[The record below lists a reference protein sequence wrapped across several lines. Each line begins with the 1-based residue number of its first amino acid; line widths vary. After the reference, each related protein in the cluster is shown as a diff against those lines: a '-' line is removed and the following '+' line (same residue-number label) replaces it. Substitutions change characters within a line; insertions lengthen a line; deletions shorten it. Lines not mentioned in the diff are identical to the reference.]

1 MDHYRPIGDNAT
13 RSLIPGRIH
22 RSTDAHLPLSARVAL
37 NVNNAL
43 PRNTGANPV
52 LAWVFTVVLGL
63 SPVLLMSTLD
73 GGSAGYYGLVLLSF
87 IVLAW
92 VRRPATGT
100 AWCDNRREYLWMGLG
115 VAVMLIGVLTS
126 LAVHGIWK
134 GSEVEKAVRLLTVLL
149 ILAAALRIPRRVLM
163 HAVFGL
169 LLGIWYAVVN
179 VAWLVLSTGARP
191 ATRQFNA
198 VTYGDLTLLFSVLA
212 FLLLGVRITL
222 FHRTEFAL
230 KLVTGIAGVGA
241 FLATQT
247 RGGLL
252 AIPFFLF
259 VALLV
264 QGRRLTRFKALAA
277 LLLLGAAAAIVASDG
292 SMRERIH
299 LGVSEFDQCQVA
311 HLSDTSV
318 CIRLQLWSAAG
329 HMIRSEP
336 VFGVGGG
343 DRFREELAQLAD
355 AKQVTAT
362 VARDFGETHNDLL
375 YFLATYGV
383 LGGLGLVLLYIA
395 PGLLF
400 ARRLRLDMT
409 DRSTRLFAG
418 AGLMM
423 CVGFMVFGLTEMM
436 FRDMRT
442 ASFYA
447 TWIAF
452 FLALSDPLRLRTDA
466 R

>member
-1 MDHYRPIGDNAT
+1 MNHALSRPAG
-13 RSLIPGRIH
+13 IH
-22 RSTDAHLPLSARVAL
+22 PA
-37 NVNNAL
+37 
-43 PRNTGANPV
+43 
-52 LAWVFTVVLGL
+52 LAWVFTMALGL
-63 SPVLLMSTLD
+63 SPVLLMSTMD

-92 VRRPATGT
+92 VRRPAHGT
-100 AWCDNRREYLWMGLG
+100 TWCDNRREYLWM
-115 VAVMLIGVLTS
+115 VAGMAVLLVGVLTS
-126 LAVHGIWK
+126 LVVHGIWK
-134 GSEVEKAVRLLTVLL
+134 GSEVEKAVRFLTVGL
-149 ILAAALRIPRRVLM
+149 ILAAALRVPRHILA
-163 HAVFGL
+163 HATLGL
-169 LLGIWYAVVN
+169 LGGIWYAVIN
-179 VAWLVLSTGARP
+179 VAWLVLSTGERP

-198 VTYGDLTLLFSVLA
+198 VTYGDLTLLFSMIA
-212 FLLLGVRITL
+212 FLLLGLRITR
-222 FHRTEFAL
+222 FRRIEFAL
-230 KLVTGIAGVGA
+230 KLVSGIAGVAA

-259 VALLV
+259 IAMLV
-264 QGRRLTRFKALAA
+264 QGRRMNRLKLLAAA
-277 LLLLGAAAAIVASDG
+277 LLLGMAGLIVASDA
-292 SMRERIH
+292 SMRQRIH

-343 DRFREELAQLAD
+343 DRFREELAKLAD
-355 AKQVTAT
+355 AKQVTPT

-395 PGLLF
+395 PGGLF

-409 DRSTRLFAG
+409 DRPTRLFAG
-418 AGLMM
+418 AGLMI
-423 CVGFMVFGLTEMM
+423 CVGFAVFGITEMM

-447 TWIAF
+447 TWMAC
-452 FLALSDPLRLRTDA
+452 FLALSDPLRLRSA
-466 R
+466 NG

>member
-1 MDHYRPIGDNAT
+1 MDHSRPIGHNAD
-13 RSLIPGRIH
+13 R
-22 RSTDAHLPLSARVAL
+22 SARVAL
-37 NVNNAL
+37 NVNHAL
-43 PRNTGANPV
+43 SRPAGIHPA
-52 LAWVFTVVLGL
+52 LAWVFTVALGL
-63 SPVLLMSTLD
+63 SPVLLMSTMD

-92 VRRPATGT
+92 VRRPALGT
-100 AWCDNRREYLWMGLG
+100 NWCDNRREYLWM
-115 VAVMLIGVLTS
+115 VAGMAVLLVGVLTS
-126 LAVHGIWK
+126 LVVHGIWK
-134 GSEVEKAVRLLTVLL
+134 GSEVEKAVRFLTVGL
-149 ILAAALRIPRRVLM
+149 ILAAALRVPRHILA
-163 HAVFGL
+163 HATLGL
-169 LLGIWYAVVN
+169 LGGIWYAVIN
-179 VAWLVLSTGARP
+179 VAWLVLSTGERP
-191 ATRQFNA
+191 ATQQFNA
-198 VTYGDLTLLFSVLA
+198 VTYGDLTLLFSMIA
-212 FLLLGVRITL
+212 FLLLGLRVTRFRRI
-222 FHRTEFAL
+222 EFAL
-230 KLVTGIAGVGA
+230 KLVSGIAGVAA

-259 VALLV
+259 IAMLV
-264 QGRRLTRFKALAA
+264 QGRRMNRLKLLAAA
-277 LLLLGAAAAIVASDG
+277 LLLGMAGLIVASDA
-292 SMRERIH
+292 SMRQRIH

-343 DRFREELAQLAD
+343 DRFREELAKLAD
-355 AKQVTAT
+355 AKQVTPT

-395 PGLLF
+395 PGWLF
-400 ARRLRLDMT
+400 ARRLRLDVT
-409 DRSTRLFAG
+409 DRPTRLFAG
-418 AGLMM
+418 AGLMI
-423 CVGFMVFGLTEMM
+423 CVGFAVFGITEMM

-447 TWIAF
+447 TWMAC
-452 FLALSDPLRLRTDA
+452 FLALSDPLRLRSGNG
-466 R
+466 

>member
-1 MDHYRPIGDNAT
+1 MNHALSRPAG
-13 RSLIPGRIH
+13 IH
-22 RSTDAHLPLSARVAL
+22 PA
-37 NVNNAL
+37 
-43 PRNTGANPV
+43 
-52 LAWVFTVVLGL
+52 LAWVFTVALGL
-63 SPVLLMSTLD
+63 SPVLLMSTMD

-92 VRRPATGT
+92 VRRPALGT
-100 AWCDNRREYLWMGLG
+100 NWCDNRREYLWM
-115 VAVMLIGVLTS
+115 VAGMAVLLVGVLTS
-126 LAVHGIWK
+126 LVVHGIWK
-134 GSEVEKAVRLLTVLL
+134 GSEVEKAVRFLTVGL
-149 ILAAALRIPRRVLM
+149 ILAAALRVPRHILA
-163 HAVFGL
+163 HATLGL
-169 LLGIWYAVVN
+169 LGGIWYAVIN
-179 VAWLVLSTGARP
+179 VAWLVLSTGERP
-191 ATRQFNA
+191 ATQQFNA
-198 VTYGDLTLLFSVLA
+198 VTYGDLTLLFSMIA
-212 FLLLGVRITL
+212 FLLLGLRVTRFRRI
-222 FHRTEFAL
+222 EFAL
-230 KLVTGIAGVGA
+230 KLVSGIAGVAA

-259 VALLV
+259 IAMLV
-264 QGRRLTRFKALAA
+264 QGRRMNRLKLLAAA
-277 LLLLGAAAAIVASDG
+277 LLLGMAGLIVASDA
-292 SMRERIH
+292 SMRQRIH

-343 DRFREELAQLAD
+343 DRFREELAKLAD
-355 AKQVTAT
+355 AKQVTPT

-395 PGLLF
+395 PGWLF
-400 ARRLRLDMT
+400 ARRLRLDVT
-409 DRSTRLFAG
+409 DRPTRLFAG
-418 AGLMM
+418 AGLMI
-423 CVGFMVFGLTEMM
+423 CVGFAVFGITEMM

-447 TWIAF
+447 TWMAC
-452 FLALSDPLRLRTDA
+452 FLALSDPLRLRSGNG
-466 R
+466 

>member
-1 MDHYRPIGDNAT
+1 MGHSRPIGHNAD
-13 RSLIPGRIH
+13 R
-22 RSTDAHLPLSARVAL
+22 SARVAL
-37 NVNNAL
+37 NVNHA
-43 PRNTGANPV
+43 PSRPAGIHPA
-52 LAWVFTVVLGL
+52 LAWVFTVALGL
-63 SPVLLMSTLD
+63 SPVLLMSTMD

-92 VRRPATGT
+92 VRRPAQGT
-100 AWCDNRREYLWMGLG
+100 TWCDNRREYLWM
-115 VAVMLIGVLTS
+115 VAGMAVLLVGVLTS
-126 LAVHGIWK
+126 LVVHGIWK
-134 GSEVEKAVRLLTVLL
+134 GSEVEKAVRFLTVGL
-149 ILAAALRIPRRVLM
+149 ILAAALRVPRHILA
-163 HAVFGL
+163 HATVGL
-169 LLGIWYAVVN
+169 LGGIWYAVIN
-179 VAWLVLSTGARP
+179 VAWLVLSTGERP
-191 ATRQFNA
+191 ATQQFNA
-198 VTYGDLTLLFSVLA
+198 VTYGDLTLLFSMIA
-212 FLLLGVRITL
+212 FLLLGLRITR
-222 FHRTEFAL
+222 FRRIEFAL
-230 KLVTGIAGVGA
+230 KLVSGIAGVAA

-259 VALLV
+259 IAMLV
-264 QGRRLTRFKALAA
+264 QGRRMNRLKLLAAA
-277 LLLLGAAAAIVASDG
+277 LLLGMAGLIVASDA
-292 SMRERIH
+292 SMRQRIH

-343 DRFREELAQLAD
+343 DRFREELAKLAD
-355 AKQVTAT
+355 AKQVTPT

-395 PGLLF
+395 PGWLF
-400 ARRLRLDMT
+400 ARRLRLDVT
-409 DRSTRLFAG
+409 DQPTRLFAG
-418 AGLMM
+418 AGLMI
-423 CVGFMVFGLTEMM
+423 CVGFAVFGITEMM

-447 TWIAF
+447 TWMAC
-452 FLALSDPLRLRTDA
+452 FLALSDPLRLRSGNG
-466 R
+466 

>member
-1 MDHYRPIGDNAT
+1 MRNSRTLMDHSQTISHNAD
-13 RSLIPGRIH
+13 R
-22 RSTDAHLPLSARVAL
+22 SARPAS

-43 PRNTGANPV
+43 SRPAGINPI
-52 LAWVFTVVLGL
+52 LAWVFTGALGL
-63 SPVLLMSTLD
+63 SPVLLMSTMD
-73 GGSAGYYGLVLLSF
+73 GGSAGYYGLVLLSV

-92 VRRPATGT
+92 VRRPVQGT
-100 AWCDNRREYLWMGLG
+100 VWCDNRREYLWMVSGM
-115 VAVMLIGVLTS
+115 AVLLVGVLTS
-126 LAVHGIWK
+126 LAVHGLWK
-134 GSEVEKAVRLLTVLL
+134 GSEVEKAARFLSVGL
-149 ILAAALRIPRRVLM
+149 ILAAALRIPRHVLA
-163 HAVFGL
+163 HAALGL
-169 LLGIWYAVVN
+169 LGGIWYAVLN
-179 VAWLVLSTGARP
+179 VAWLVLSTGERP

-198 VTYGDLTLLFSVLA
+198 VTYGDLTLLFSMIA
-212 FLLLGVRITL
+212 FLLLGLRITR
-222 FHRTEFAL
+222 FRRTEFAL
-230 KLVTGIAGVGA
+230 KLVSGIAGVGA

-252 AIPFFLF
+252 AIPCFLF
-259 VALLV
+259 IAMLV
-264 QGRRLTRFKALAA
+264 QGRRMNRLKLLAA
-277 LLLLGAAAAIVASDG
+277 AVLLAVAGVIVASDA
-292 SMRERIH
+292 SMRQRIH

-336 VFGVGGG
+336 VFGIGGG
-343 DRFREELAQLAD
+343 DRFREELANLAQ
-355 AKQVTAT
+355 AKQVTPT

-395 PGLLF
+395 PGWLF
-400 ARRLRLDMT
+400 ARRLRLDVT
-409 DRSTRLFAG
+409 DRPTRLFAG
-418 AGLMM
+418 AGLMI
-423 CVGFMVFGLTEMM
+423 CVGFAVFGITEMM

-452 FLALSDPLRLRTDA
+452 FLALSDPLRLRTSTG

>member
-1 MDHYRPIGDNAT
+1 MDHSRPIRHNAD
-13 RSLIPGRIH
+13 RPARI
-22 RSTDAHLPLSARVAL
+22 AL
-37 NVNNAL
+37 NVNHAL
-43 PRNTGANPV
+43 SRPAGIHPA
-52 LAWVFTVVLGL
+52 LAWVFTVALGL
-63 SPVLLMSTLD
+63 SPVLLMSTMD

-92 VRRPATGT
+92 VRRPAEGT
-100 AWCDNRREYLWMGLG
+100 AWCDNRREYLWM
-115 VAVMLIGVLTS
+115 VAGMAVLLVGVLTS
-126 LAVHGIWK
+126 LVVHGIWK
-134 GSEVEKAVRLLTVLL
+134 GSEVEKAVRFLTVGLV
-149 ILAAALRIPRRVLM
+149 LAAALRVPRRILAHATLGLM
-163 HAVFGL
+163 G
-169 LLGIWYAVVN
+169 GIWYAVIN
-179 VAWLVLSTGARP
+179 VAWLVLSTGERP

-198 VTYGDLTLLFSVLA
+198 VTYGDLTLLFSMIA
-212 FLLLGVRITL
+212 FLLLGLRITR
-222 FHRTEFAL
+222 FRRIEFAL
-230 KLVTGIAGVGA
+230 KLVSGIAGVGA

-252 AIPFFLF
+252 AIPCFLF
-259 VALLV
+259 IAMLV
-264 QGRRLTRFKALAA
+264 QGRRMNRLKLLAAA
-277 LLLLGAAAAIVASDG
+277 LLLGTAGLIVASDA
-292 SMRERIH
+292 SMRQRIH
-299 LGVSEFDQCQVA
+299 LGVSEFDECQVA

-343 DRFREELAQLAD
+343 DRFREELAKLAD
-355 AKQVTAT
+355 AKQVTPT

-395 PGLLF
+395 PGWLF

-409 DRSTRLFAG
+409 DRPTRLFAG
-418 AGLMM
+418 AGLVI
-423 CVGFMVFGLTEMM
+423 CVGFAVFGITEMM

-447 TWIAF
+447 TWIAC
-452 FLALSDPLRLRTDA
+452 FLALSDPLRLRSA
-466 R
+466 NG

>member
-1 MDHYRPIGDNAT
+1 MDHSRPISHNAD
-13 RSLIPGRIH
+13 RS
-22 RSTDAHLPLSARVAL
+22 AL
-37 NVNNAL
+37 LAPNVNNPLSRPAGVNPIL
-43 PRNTGANPV
+43 AWLFTGA
-52 LAWVFTVVLGL
+52 LGL
-63 SPVLLMSTLD
+63 SPVLLMSTMD

-92 VRRPATGT
+92 VRRPTQGAR
-100 AWCDNRREYLWMGLG
+100 WCDNRRDYLWMVAGM
-115 VAVMLIGVLTS
+115 AVMLLGVLTS
-126 LAVHGIWK
+126 LVVHGIWK
-134 GSEVEKAVRLLTVLL
+134 GSEVEKAVRFLSVGL
-149 ILAAALRIPRRVLM
+149 ILAAALRIPRHILA
-163 HAVFGL
+163 HASLGL
-169 LLGIWYAVVN
+169 LGGIWYAVIN
-179 VAWLVLSTGARP
+179 VAWLVLSTGERP

-198 VTYGDLTLLFSVLA
+198 VTYGDLTLLFSMIA
-212 FLLLGVRITL
+212 FLLLGLRITR
-222 FHRTEFAL
+222 FRRTEFAL
-230 KLVTGIAGVGA
+230 KLVSGIAGIGA

-252 AIPFFLF
+252 AIPCFLF
-259 VALLV
+259 IAMLV
-264 QGRRLTRFKALAA
+264 QGRRMTRLKLLAA
-277 LLLLGAAAAIVASDG
+277 AVLLGMAGLIVASDA

-299 LGVSEFDQCQVA
+299 LGVSEYDQCQVA

-336 VFGVGGG
+336 VFGIGGG
-343 DRFREELAQLAD
+343 DRFREELAKLAES
-355 AKQVTAT
+355 KQVTPT

-395 PGLLF
+395 PGWLF

-409 DRSTRLFAG
+409 DRPTRLFAG
-418 AGLMM
+418 AGLMI
-423 CVGFMVFGLTEMM
+423 CVGFAVFGITEMM

-452 FLALSDPLRLRTDA
+452 FLALSDPLRLRTSTD

>member
-1 MDHYRPIGDNAT
+1 MDHSRPISHNAD
-13 RSLIPGRIH
+13 RS
-22 RSTDAHLPLSARVAL
+22 AQVAL
-37 NVNNAL
+37 NVNHAL
-43 PRNTGANPV
+43 SRPAGIHPV
-52 LAWVFTVVLGL
+52 LAWVFTAALGL
-63 SPVLLMSTLD
+63 SPVLLMSTMD

-92 VRRPATGT
+92 VRRPVQGT
-100 AWCDNRREYLWMGLG
+100 AWCDNRREYLWQ
-115 VAVMLIGVLTS
+115 VAGMAVLLVGVLTS
-126 LAVHGIWK
+126 LVVHGLWK
-134 GSEVEKAVRLLTVLL
+134 GSEVEKAVRFLTVGL
-149 ILAAALRIPRRVLM
+149 ILAAALRVPRHVLA
-163 HAVFGL
+163 HATLGL
-169 LLGIWYAVVN
+169 LGGIWYAVIN
-179 VAWLVLSTGARP
+179 VAWLVMSTGERP

-198 VTYGDLTLLFSVLA
+198 VTYGDLTLLFSMIA
-212 FLLLGVRITL
+212 FLLLGLRITR

-230 KLVTGIAGVGA
+230 KLVTGIAGVAA

-252 AIPFFLF
+252 AIPCFLF
-259 VALLV
+259 IAMLV
-264 QGRRLTRFKALAA
+264 QGRRMNRWKLLAAA
-277 LLLLGAAAAIVASDG
+277 LLLGVAGLIVASDA
-292 SMRERIH
+292 SMRQRIH

-343 DRFREELAQLAD
+343 DRFREELAKLAE
-355 AKQVTAT
+355 AKQVTPT

-395 PGLLF
+395 PGWLF

-409 DRSTRLFAG
+409 DRPTRLFAG
-418 AGLMM
+418 AGLMI
-423 CVGFMVFGLTEMM
+423 CVGFAVFGITEMM

-447 TWIAF
+447 TWIAC
-452 FLALSDPLRLRTDA
+452 FLALSDPLRLRSA
-466 R
+466 NG

>member
-1 MDHYRPIGDNAT
+1 MDHSRPISDNAA
-13 RSLIPGRIH
+13 R
-22 RSTDAHLPLSARVAL
+22 SARVAL

-43 PRNTGANPV
+43 PRTAGVHPV
-52 LAWVFTVVLGL
+52 LAWVFTIALGL
-63 SPVLLMSTLD
+63 SPVLLMSTMD

-92 VRRPATGT
+92 VRRPAVGT
-100 AWCDNRREYLWMGLG
+100 VWCDNRREYLWM
-115 VAVMLIGVLTS
+115 VAGMGVMLLGVLTS

-134 GSEVEKAVRLLTVLL
+134 GSETEKAVRFLTVGL
-149 ILAAALRIPRRVLM
+149 ILAAALRVPRPVLV
-163 HAVFGL
+163 HAAFGL
-169 LLGIWYAVVN
+169 LAGIWYAVIN

-198 VTYGDLTLLFSVLA
+198 VTYGDLTLLFSVIA
-212 FLLLGVRITL
+212 FLLLGLRITR
-222 FHRTEFAL
+222 FRRTEFAL
-230 KLVTGIAGVGA
+230 KLVSGIAGIGA

-259 VALLV
+259 IALLV
-264 QGRRLTRFKALAA
+264 QGRRMNRFKVLSAA
-277 LLLLGAAAAIVASDG
+277 LLLGLAGIIVASDA

-336 VFGVGGG
+336 LFGVGGG

-355 AKQVTAT
+355 AKQVTPT

-395 PGLLF
+395 PGWVF
-400 ARRLRLDMT
+400 ARRLRLGVT
-409 DRSTRLFAG
+409 DRPTRLFAG
-418 AGLMM
+418 AGLMI
-423 CVGFMVFGLTEMM
+423 CVGFAVFGLTEMM

-452 FLALSDPLRLRTDA
+452 FLALSDPLRLRTPTD

>member
-1 MDHYRPIGDNAT
+1 MDHSGPISDNAD
-13 RSLIPGRIH
+13 R
-22 RSTDAHLPLSARVAL
+22 SARVAL

-43 PRNTGANPV
+43 SRPAGIHPV
-52 LAWVFTVVLGL
+52 LAWVFTVALGL
-63 SPVLLMSTLD
+63 SPVLLMSTMD

-92 VRRPATGT
+92 VRRPVEGAR
-100 AWCDNRREYLWMGLG
+100 WCDNAREYRWMVLG
-115 VAVMLIGVLTS
+115 MSVMLAGVLTS

-134 GSEVEKAVRLLTVLL
+134 GSEVEKAVRLITVGL
-149 ILAAALRIPRRVLM
+149 ILAAALRVPRHILA
-163 HAVFGL
+163 HAALGL
-169 LLGIWYAVVN
+169 LGGIWYAVIN
-179 VAWLVLSTGARP
+179 VAWLVMSTGGRP
-191 ATRQFNA
+191 ETRQFNA
-198 VTYGDLTLLFSVLA
+198 VTYGDLTLLFSVIA
-212 FLLLGVRITL
+212 FLLLGLRITR
-222 FHRTEFAL
+222 FRRTEFAL
-230 KLVTGIAGVGA
+230 KLVTGMAGVGA

-252 AIPFFLF
+252 AIPCFLF
-259 VALLV
+259 IAMLV
-264 QGRRLTRFKALAA
+264 QGRRMNRLKLLGAA
-277 LLLLGAAAAIVASDG
+277 LLLGVAGLIVASDA

-299 LGVSEFDQCQVA
+299 MGVNEFDQCQVA

-336 VFGVGGG
+336 VFGIGGG
-343 DRFREELAQLAD
+343 DRFREELAQLAE
-355 AKQVTAT
+355 AKQVTPT

-395 PGLLF
+395 PGWVF
-400 ARRLRLDMT
+400 ARRLRLAVT
-409 DRSTRLFAG
+409 DRPTRLFAG
-418 AGLMM
+418 AGLMI
-423 CVGFMVFGLTEMM
+423 CVGFAVFGATEMM
-436 FRDMRT
+436 FRDMRI

-452 FLALSDPLRLRTDA
+452 FLAMSDPLQLRSGQ
-466 R
+466 RPGGRV